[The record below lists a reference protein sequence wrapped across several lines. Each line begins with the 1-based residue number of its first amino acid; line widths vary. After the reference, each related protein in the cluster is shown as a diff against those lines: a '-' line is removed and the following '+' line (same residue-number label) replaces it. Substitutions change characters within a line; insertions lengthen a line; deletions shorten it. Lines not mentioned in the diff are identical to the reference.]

1 MIWNQRKNIISIE
14 AVFKSTQVDEKLT
27 LSSHQIEMLKM
38 SEMNIEQGN
47 LISETDLEKLDS
59 E

>member
-1 MIWNQRKNIISIE
+1 MMWNQRKNIISIE

-38 SEMNIEQGN
+38 SEMNIERGN
-47 LISETDLEKLDS
+47 LISETDLEK
-59 E
+59 